1 MNKARM
7 EQLDIALTVWR
18 EWIDYYRDKAIEKAK
33 ARAVFD

>member
-18 EWIDYYRDKAIEKAK
+18 EWIDYVIKEENK
-33 ARAVFD
+33 